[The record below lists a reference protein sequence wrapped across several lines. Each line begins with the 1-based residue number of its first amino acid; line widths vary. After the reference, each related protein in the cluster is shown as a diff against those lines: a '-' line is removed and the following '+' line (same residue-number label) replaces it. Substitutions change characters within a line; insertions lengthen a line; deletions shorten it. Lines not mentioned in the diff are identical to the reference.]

1 MNDFWDQILNRIR
14 SEPGLMWRDSY
25 ENLYEDSCVCIRKL
39 VRLVRSIES
48 DVIAGLLTSL
58 QESLLESLLEFS
70 GELTGEYTGEFTS
83 LPVSLLES
91 RLKGRLV
98 NLLASD
104 RRTKW
109 GSMSSYGSPDLMLE
123 KAVRR
128 LFSEEQ
134 VQNCVL
140 HNVYLTCFHSTRKRH
155 LLIIYFC
162 K

>member
-1 MNDFWDQILNRIR
+1 
-14 SEPGLMWRDSY
+14 MWRDSY
-25 ENLYEDSCVCIRKL
+25 EDLCEDSCVCIRKL
-39 VRLVRSIES
+39 VRLVRSIEP

-58 QESLLESLLEFS
+58 QESLLEFS